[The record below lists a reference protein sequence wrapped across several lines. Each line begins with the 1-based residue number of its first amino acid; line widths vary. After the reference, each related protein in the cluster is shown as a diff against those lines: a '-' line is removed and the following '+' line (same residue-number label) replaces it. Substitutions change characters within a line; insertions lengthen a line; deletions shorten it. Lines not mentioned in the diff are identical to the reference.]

1 MEIMANANKGVTI
14 NVGNVKR
21 KQRAASNQRIRSA
34 GPGPKRTSK
43 LRKRWHFPNRNRRRR
58 THLNTTGP
66 KPAVSQTITATLGT
80 VGSNLSDVVETEC
93 AVFLNPVVAKD
104 SGGRMP
110 VTSELDLLGQVLS
123 EHPSLGNVGI
133 FLIGIAVVGR
143 ILIQLGL
150 SLRCHRRSQQ
160 HLAPLDQ
167 I

>member
-1 MEIMANANKGVTI
+1 MS
-14 NVGNVKR
+14 NVSSV
-21 KQRAASNQRIRSA
+21 
-34 GPGPKRTSK
+34 
-43 LRKRWHFPNRNRRRR
+43 L
-58 THLNTTGP
+58 
-66 KPAVSQTITATLGT
+66 
-80 VGSNLSDVVETEC
+80 
-93 AVFLNPVVAKD
+93 
-104 SGGRMP
+104 P

>member
-104 SGGRMP
+104 SGASATFGP
-110 VTSELDLLGQVLS
+110 LQ
-123 EHPSLGNVGI
+123 SLG
-133 FLIGIAVVGR
+133 
-143 ILIQLGL
+143 
-150 SLRCHRRSQQ
+150 
-160 HLAPLDQ
+160 AP
-167 I
+167 